1 MKSLSIRPLRTDEWA
16 LLRELRARALRDAPE
31 AFAQTIGEI
40 QDEPETYW
48 QQLAKNLHLSHH
60 EFFIAFLD
68 EEPIGITYGHLE
80 AAARRVARV
89 GSMWVSPMAR
99 GKGIGQQ
106 LLHGAMAW
114 AAAQGAQRIKLW
126 VTAGNSP
133 AMKLYQSSG
142 FVPTGKTDI
151 LPSHPSLHVI
161 EMARKLGL

>member
-1 MKSLSIRPLRTDEWA
+1 MKGFSIRPLRTDEWG
-16 LLRELRARALRDAPE
+16 LLRELRIRALMDAPE

-80 AAARRVARV
+80 AVDRHVAQV

-99 GKGIGQQ
+99 GKGIGKQ
-106 LLHGAMAW
+106 LLHRAMSW
-114 AAAQGAQRIKLW
+114 ATAQGAQRMGLW

-133 AMKLYQSSG
+133 ATKLYKSSG
-142 FVPTGKTDI
+142 FVPTGKTDL
-151 LPSHPSLHVI
+151 LPSHPSLHII
-161 EMARKLGL
+161 EMERELGP

>member
-1 MKSLSIRPLRTDEWA
+1 MKSLSIRPLRTDEWT

-40 QDEPETYW
+40 QNESETYW
-48 QQLAKNLHLSHH
+48 QQLAKNLRFSHH

-80 AAARRVARV
+80 AVDRRVAQV

-99 GKGIGQQ
+99 GKGIGKQ
-106 LLHGAMAW
+106 LLHEAMAW
-114 AAAQGAQRIKLW
+114 AAAQGAQRMELW

-133 AMKLYQSSG
+133 ATKLYESSG
-142 FVPTGKTDI
+142 FVPTGKTDE
-151 LPSHPSLHVI
+151 LPSRPSLHII
-161 EMARKLGL
+161 EMARELGL